1 MRLDDIMVTE
11 DKIDLLEYKF
21 SDFFLIEN
29 IQSKYSKMNSSF
41 RKKKSYE
48 GTERSFKNETVIHSW
63 ENVMN
68 QRINKRL

>member
-41 RKKKSYE
+41 RKKKSYK
-48 GTERSFKNETVIHSW
+48 GTERSFKNETVIHSR

>member
-21 SDFFLIEN
+21 SDFFPIEN

-41 RKKKSYE
+41 RKKNLTKALKEVSKMKQLFIV
-48 GTERSFKNETVIHSW
+48 GK
-63 ENVMN
+63 M
-68 QRINKRL
+68 

>member
-41 RKKKSYE
+41 RKKNLTKALKEVSKMKQLFIV
-48 GTERSFKNETVIHSW
+48 GK
-63 ENVMN
+63 M
-68 QRINKRL
+68 